1 MDIGLAMSTHGL
13 LTRDERDFF
22 LRRLEPDAMRPIELA
37 QLAERL
43 GYHSL
48 WFSDHVCMGRDLG
61 ATHTANESGTRA
73 YPEQPVMLDVVAT
86 IGALAAVTER
96 VRLAPSVLIAPY
108 RHPLTVAHQFATL
121 DVLSGGRLLMTAG
134 SGWDPEEFSALDA
147 DFEHRGA
154 VTEECIEI
162 WKHAWTAPW
171 LDWHGRFYE
180 ITDVSLEPKPVQKPH
195 PPIVFGAV
203 TEAGARR
210 AARTSDGLY
219 PMFLDSYADPGRF
232 DRLRE
237 VVLREGERVGRDLSG
252 FRLYAFAS
260 GLVTDPID
268 GDRRRTLTGNAD
280 QVLGDLE
287 RFAAHGYSHL
297 TMHFEVA
304 SGTIEE
310 LFEIVERFAVEV
322 LPTAAALEAA
332 PLQ

>member
-1 MDIGLAMSTHGL
+1 M
-13 LTRDERDFF
+13 
-22 LRRLEPDAMRPIELA
+22 
-37 QLAERL
+37 
-43 GYHSL
+43 
-48 WFSDHVCMGRDLG
+48 
-61 ATHTANESGTRA
+61 
-73 YPEQPVMLDVVAT
+73 
-86 IGALAAVTER
+86 VTER

-108 RHPLTVAHQFATL
+108 RHPLTIAHQFATL

-134 SGWDPEEFSALDA
+134 SGWDPQEFAALDA

-154 VTEECIEI
+154 VTEECVEI

-237 VVLREGERVGRDLSG
+237 VALREGEHVGRDLSG

-268 GDRRRTLTGNAD
+268 DRRRRTLTGSAD

-310 LFEIVERFAVEV
+310 LFEIVERFAAEV
-322 LPTAAALEAA
+322 LPAAAALEAA